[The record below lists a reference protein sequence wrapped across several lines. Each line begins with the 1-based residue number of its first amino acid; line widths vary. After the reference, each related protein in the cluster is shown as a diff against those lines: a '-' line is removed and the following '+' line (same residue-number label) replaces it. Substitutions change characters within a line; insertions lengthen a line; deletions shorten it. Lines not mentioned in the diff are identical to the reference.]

1 MDGIYFVMNQMV
13 IKNIPQSGLF
23 LTVEYCVDSV
33 ENFHTLL
40 WNIVMFQLVVKR
52 LSVYTEQCCCFRF
65 VVSGL
70 FQCVYYKLFFCFF
83 LV

>member
-40 WNIVMFQLVVKR
+40 CNHSIFRYDNFIGCFSADKIKM
-52 LSVYTEQCCCFRF
+52 SVR
-65 VVSGL
+65 
-70 FQCVYYKLFFCFF
+70 K
-83 LV
+83 

>member
-1 MDGIYFVMNQMV
+1 MDSAYSVMAQTV

-23 LTVEYCVDSV
+23 LTVEYCVESV
-33 ENFHTLL
+33 ENFHILL

-52 LSVYTEQCCCFRF
+52 LSVYTEQCCGFRF